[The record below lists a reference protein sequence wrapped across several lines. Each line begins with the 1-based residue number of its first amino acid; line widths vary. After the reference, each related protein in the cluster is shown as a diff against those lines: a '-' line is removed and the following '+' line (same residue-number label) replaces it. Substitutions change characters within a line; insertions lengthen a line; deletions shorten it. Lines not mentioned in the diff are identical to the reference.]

1 MHYTEEQINHL
12 IDVCERM
19 INTANRKLAEDLSY
33 ADRQFYIDSK
43 KTAEDRLNQLKSEKS
58 RIKNTK

>member
-12 IDVCERM
+12 IDVCERV
-19 INTANRKLAEDLSY
+19 IKTANRKLAEDLSY

-43 KTAEDRLNQLKSEKS
+43 KTAEDRLKQLKSEKS